1 MEDFVS
7 QPMQPLLWGAREIVD
22 RFSGILVT
30 TVQKEAG
37 SVQVLLDLYKAEHFA
52 NRFVMED
59 HFVTALAV
67 EVADT
72 IALPLL

>member
-1 MEDFVS
+1 M
-7 QPMQPLLWGAREIVD
+7 D
-22 RFSGILVT
+22 RFSGVL
-30 TVQKEAG
+30 VQKEAG